1 MSMMC
6 YTHKD
11 SAPKK
16 QHLGTYSS
24 KVIKADLGSHLHASK
39 MTTQC
44 QSEYPVGPED
54 LWQEFGENTSEVLV
68 MCIQQ
73 EIVVKP

>member
-24 KVIKADLGSHLHASK
+24 KVMKTDLGSHLHASE

-54 LWQEFGENTSEVLV
+54 L
-68 MCIQQ
+68 
-73 EIVVKP
+73 